1 MPKRW
6 IGSCYAVV
14 FYLRNFTHL
23 GHFNVT
29 WVHTSAISFVACRK
43 VSLFHLF
50 TCNKENSRYLHAGL
64 EDVTNKNSLPNL
76 LLNVNWWSHS
86 AVYNWH
92 HWYQCCEIWDLSTL
106 ADKFGIVFETSK
118 LKLAWWQFCFWK
130 LDTHWKTIYYY
141 SPSHLS
147 TEWKE
152 SVADPDLQIRGGGR
166 SSRPWPSDNGGNP
179 VSQKNFFGLSGLS
192 LVET

>member
-1 MPKRW
+1 MQLCFICWILPTMPTSMLP
-6 IGSCYAVV
+6 GC
-14 FYLRNFTHL
+14 THL
-23 GHFNVT
+23 
-29 WVHTSAISFVACRK
+29 
-43 VSLFHLF
+43 LFPF
-50 TCNKENSRYLHAGL
+50 LHAVNFPFSTFSHPTKKIADICMQAWRMSLTKMVCQTLSLMLIDGL
-64 EDVTNKNSLPNL
+64 D
-76 LLNVNWWSHS
+76 HS

-92 HWYQCCEIWDLSTL
+92 HWYQSCEIWDLSTL

-152 SVADPDLQIRGGGR
+152 SVADPDLQIRGGGGHPTLR
-166 SSRPWPSDNGGNP
+166 
-179 VSQKNFFGLSGLS
+179 
-192 LVET
+192 

>member
-1 MPKRW
+1 MN

-29 WVHTSAISFVACRK
+29 WVHTSAISFVAWRK

-50 TCNKENSRYLHAGL
+50 ACNKGNSRHLHAGL
-64 EDVTNKNSLPNL
+64 AQDVTDKNSLPNL
-76 LLNVNWWSHS
+76 FLNVNWWSHS
-86 AVYNWH
+86 AGYNWH

-118 LKLAWWQFCFWK
+118 LKLAWWQFDFENLIRIEK
-130 LDTHWKTIYYY
+130 LFTIN

-147 TEWKE
+147 T
-152 SVADPDLQIRGGGR
+152 
-166 SSRPWPSDNGGNP
+166 
-179 VSQKNFFGLSGLS
+179 
-192 LVET
+192 